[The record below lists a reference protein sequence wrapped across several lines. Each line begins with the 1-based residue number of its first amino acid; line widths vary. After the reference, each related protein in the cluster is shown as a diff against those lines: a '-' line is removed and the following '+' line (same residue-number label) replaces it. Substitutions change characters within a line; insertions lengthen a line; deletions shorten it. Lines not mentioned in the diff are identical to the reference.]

1 MPAPTPNRSLDP
13 PESFIYTGP
22 MSTVGRRLNT
32 FSLSLKSPAN
42 RKTFLADEDAYMRS
56 WKLTDEEMALI
67 RARDWTGLLKVG
79 GHLHCI
85 LKIAATVGQGLW
97 HIGAHNA
104 GIPVEEMIEICPRR
118 VGGLPG
124 ER

>member
-1 MPAPTPNRSLDP
+1 MDTPNRNLDAP
-13 PESFIYTGP
+13 DSFIYTGP
-22 MSTVGRRLNT
+22 MSTAGRHLNR
-32 FSLSLKSPAN
+32 FALSLKSADN
-42 RKTFLADEDAYMRS
+42 RKAFLADEAAYMRGWS
-56 WKLTDEEMALI
+56 LSDQEMALV

-104 GIPVEEMIEICPRR
+104 DVPVEEMIASCPRR
-118 VGGLPG
+118 VGGLP
-124 ER
+124 EE

>member
-1 MPAPTPNRSLDP
+1 MPPKPNHSLDP

-22 MSTVGRRLNT
+22 MSTAGRRLNR
-32 FSLSLKSPAN
+32 FSLSLKSPDN
-42 RKTFLADEDAYMRS
+42 RKAFLADEANYMQG
-56 WKLTDEEMALI
+56 WKLTDQEIALV
-67 RARDWTGLLKVG
+67 RARDWTGLLRVG

-104 GIPVEEMIEICPRR
+104 GIPVQEMIEICPRR